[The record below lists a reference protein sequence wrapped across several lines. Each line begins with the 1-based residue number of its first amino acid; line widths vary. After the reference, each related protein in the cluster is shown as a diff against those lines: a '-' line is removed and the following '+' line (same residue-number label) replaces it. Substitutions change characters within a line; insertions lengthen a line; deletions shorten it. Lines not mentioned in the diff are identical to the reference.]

1 MINSSD
7 QKNMSQMFDKVHNFP
22 MTTLFWEEYPYYS
35 YFGKAFCFH
44 PISSNNSKNIL
55 SLVSLASEISKLRKC
70 QSFLGNL
77 IKHLPRLNDNFTRF
91 LQAHIYLPKINNR
104 NTRKRLT
111 MFNVNDKNHDDVDE
125 VVLVFLLLT
134 FNTFYTFF

>member
-104 NTRKRLT
+104 NTRKRRRLCLT
-111 MFNVNDKNHDDVDE
+111 LMIKTMMTSMKSFWC
-125 VVLVFLLLT
+125 
-134 FNTFYTFF
+134 FYC